1 MPADEVGAA
10 YVAAL
15 LVPEADTKVELSVD
29 DCHKYVKSPVPPDA
43 ATVNVVLVP
52 IHNVEGEVGW
62 EDIVGSAETVTTV
75 AALVAVHILTFVCIT
90 VYDPDVVNVAFLAV
104 APLLHMYDPAVF
116 ADDLKVTV
124 PPVQKVVV
132 LFGAVEVIE
141 IVGVAGKA

>member
-1 MPADEVGAA
+1 
-10 YVAAL
+10 
-15 LVPEADTKVELSVD
+15 VPPET
-29 DCHKYVKSPVPPDA
+29 VKSAAPVDPALHDTFVCDMLA
-43 ATVNVVLVP
+43 
-52 IHNVEGEVGW
+52 VGF
-62 EDIVGSAETVTTV
+62 ELTVTTV

-90 VYDPDVVNVAFLAV
+90 VYEPDVVNVAFLAV

-132 LFGAVEVIE
+132 LLGAVEVIE